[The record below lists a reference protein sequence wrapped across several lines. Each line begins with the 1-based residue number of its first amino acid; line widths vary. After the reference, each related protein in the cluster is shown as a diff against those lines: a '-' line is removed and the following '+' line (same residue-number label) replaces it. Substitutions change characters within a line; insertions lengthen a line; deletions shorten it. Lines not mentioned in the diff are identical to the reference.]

1 MKGLLTAAFA
11 LVVVCAPVSAHSAD
25 AVNGKGHGKD
35 KKHKKAAERE
45 YREIVLPAGTN
56 LYLELRSGIASDTS
70 QVEDTV
76 RARLRR
82 PVNSAD
88 GRTILPAGTQVVGYV
103 TDVERSGRIS
113 GRAKI
118 ALRFTV
124 IRHDGDEYDMRT
136 RAIEREADSTKG
148 KDAAKVGIG
157 AGAGAAVGAVLGGG
171 SGAATGAAIGAAA
184 GTGTVLA
191 TKGDDVRLDVGT
203 LLDTQ
208 LTAPLRVVVLTR

>member
-1 MKGLLTAAFA
+1 VKSLLAAAFA
-11 LVVVCAPVSAHSAD
+11 LVVVCAPPSAHSAD
-25 AVNGKGHGKD
+25 AAQGKGHGKD
-35 KKHKKAAERE
+35 KKHKKVDERD

-82 PVNSAD
+82 PVTAD

-103 TDVERSGRIS
+103 TDVERSGRVS

-124 IRHDGDEYDMRT
+124 VRHDGEEYDMRT
-136 RAIEREADSTKG
+136 RAIEREAESTKG
-148 KDAAKVGIG
+148 KDAAKVSIG
-157 AGAGAAVGAVLGGG
+157 TGAGAAIGAVLGGG

-191 TKGDDVRLDVGT
+191 TKGDDVRLEVGT
-203 LLDTQ
+203 LLDTE

>member
-1 MKGLLTAAFA
+1 MRVWLAAAVAFVIA
-11 LVVVCAPVSAHSAD
+11 LAPALALSAD
-25 AVNGKGHGKD
+25 AAPG
-35 KKHKKAAERE
+35 KHKKAKKAD
-45 YREIVLPAGTN
+45 YREIVLPSGTN

-82 PVNSAD
+82 PVTAD

-103 TDVERSGRIS
+103 TDVERSGRVS

-124 IRHDGDEYDMRT
+124 VRHDGEEYDMRT
-136 RAIEREADSTKG
+136 RAIEREAESTKG

-157 AGAGAAVGAVLGGG
+157 TGAGAAIGAVLGGG

-191 TKGDDVRLDVGT
+191 TKGEDVRLEVGT
-203 LLDTQ
+203 LLDTE

>member
-1 MKGLLTAAFA
+1 VRGLLAAAVAF
-11 LVVVCAPVSAHSAD
+11 VVACAPLSAHSAG
-25 AVNGKGHGKD
+25 AKHGKD
-35 KKHKKAAERE
+35 KKAKKD
-45 YREIVLPAGTN
+45 YREIVLPTGTN
-56 LYLELRSGIASDTS
+56 LHLELRSALASDAS

-76 RARLRR
+76 RARLRK
-82 PVNSAD
+82 PLAVE

-113 GRAKI
+113 GRAAL

-124 IRHDGDEYDMRT
+124 VRHDGEEYDMRT
-136 RAIEREADSTKG
+136 RTIEREADSTKG

-184 GTGTVLA
+184 GTGAVLA
-191 TKGDDVRLDVGT
+191 TKGEDVRLEVGT
-203 LLDTQ
+203 PLDTQ
-208 LTAPLRVVVLTR
+208 LTAPLRIWVATR

>member
-1 MKGLLTAAFA
+1 MRGLLAAAFA
-11 LVVVCAPVSAHSAD
+11 LVVVCAPMSAHSAD
-25 AVNGKGHGKD
+25 AAQGKGHGKD
-35 KKHKKAAERE
+35 KKAKKAKEHN
-45 YREIVLPAGTN
+45 YQEIVLPTGTN
-56 LYLELRSGIASDTS
+56 LYLELRSGIASDMS
-70 QVEDTV
+70 HVEDTV
-76 RARLRR
+76 RGRLRR
-82 PVNSAD
+82 PVSAE

-103 TDVERSGRIS
+103 TDVERAGRVS

-124 IRHDGDEYDMRT
+124 LRHDGEEYDMRT

-191 TKGDDVRLDVGT
+191 TKGDDVRLEVGT
-203 LLDTQ
+203 MLETQ
-208 LTAPLRVVVLTR
+208 LTAPLRVVVLAR

>member
-1 MKGLLTAAFA
+1 VRALLAAAVAF
-11 LVVVCAPVSAHSAD
+11 VVLCAPVSAHPAD
-25 AVNGKGHGKD
+25 AAPGKGHDRD
-35 KKHKKAAERE
+35 KKARKAD
-45 YREIVLPAGTN
+45 YREVVLPTGTN
-56 LYLELRSGIASDTS
+56 LFLELRSGIASDTS

-82 PVNSAD
+82 PVSAE

-103 TDVERSGRIS
+103 TDVERSGRVS
-113 GRAKI
+113 GRAKL

-124 IRHDGDEYDMRT
+124 VRHDGDEYEMRT
-136 RAIEREADSTKG
+136 RAIERDADSTKG

-171 SGAATGAAIGAAA
+171 SAAATGAAIGAAA

-191 TKGDDVRLDVGT
+191 TKGEDVRLDIGT

-208 LTAPLRVVVLTR
+208 LTAPLRILISTR

>member
-1 MKGLLTAAFA
+1 MRAVLAAA
-11 LVVVCAPVSAHSAD
+11 VAIVVACAPVSAHAAD
-25 AVNGKGHGKD
+25 AGSGKA
-35 KKHKKAAERE
+35 KKAKKTDH
-45 YREIVLPAGTN
+45 REIILPTGTN

-82 PVNSAD
+82 PVSAE

-103 TDVERSGRIS
+103 TDVERSGRVS
-113 GRAKI
+113 GRAKL
-118 ALRFTV
+118 ALRFSV
-124 IRHDGDEYDMRT
+124 VRHDGEEYDMRT
-136 RAIEREADSTKG
+136 RSIEREADSTKG

-191 TKGDDVRLDVGT
+191 TKGEDIRLDVGT
-203 LLDTQ
+203 LLETQ
-208 LTAPLRVVVLTR
+208 LTAPLRIVISTR

>member
-1 MKGLLTAAFA
+1 VKGLLAAAFA
-11 LVVVCAPVSAHSAD
+11 FVVVGAPVSAHSAD
-25 AVNGKGHGKD
+25 AVQGKGHGKD
-35 KKHKKAAERE
+35 KKHHKAEE
-45 YREIVLPAGTN
+45 HDYREIVLPTGTN

-82 PVNSAD
+82 PVTAD

-103 TDVERSGRIS
+103 TDVERSGRVS

-136 RAIEREADSTKG
+136 RGIEREAESTKG
-148 KDAAKVGIG
+148 NDTAEVGIG
-157 AGAGAAVGAVLGGG
+157 PGAGAVVGAVLGGG
-171 SGAATGAAIGAAA
+171 KGAATGAAIGAAA
-184 GTGTVLA
+184 GTGTALA
-191 TKGDDVRLDVGT
+191 TKGEDVQLQVGT
-203 LLDTQ
+203 PLETQ
-208 LTAPLRVVVLTR
+208 LTAPLRVVVLSR